1 MDDRITDDAAAA
13 CDACD
18 VDDRITDDA
27 AAACDACDVDDHITD
42 DAAARMIDDQGGQVV
57 EEEEKLELT
66 GWITQTKLFILCQ
79 AFVGA
84 S

>member
-1 MDDRITDDAAAA
+1 
-13 CDACD
+13 

-42 DAAARMIDDQGGQVV
+42 DDAAAMMIDEQGGQVV
-57 EEEEKLELT
+57 EEEDKLELT

>member
-1 MDDRITDDAAAA
+1 
-13 CDACD
+13 
-18 VDDRITDDA
+18 
-27 AAACDACDVDDHITD
+27 
-42 DAAARMIDDQGGQVV
+42 V

-84 S
+84 SWEFVLGGIIFFI

>member
-13 CDACD
+13 CD
-18 VDDRITDDA
+18 
-27 AAACDACDVDDHITD
+27 VDDHITD
-42 DAAARMIDDQGGQVV
+42 DAAAARMIDDQGGQVV

>member
-1 MDDRITDDAAAA
+1 
-13 CDACD
+13 
-18 VDDRITDDA
+18 
-27 AAACDACDVDDHITD
+27 VDDHITVD
-42 DAAARMIDDQGGQVV
+42 AAAAAARMIDDQGGQVV
-57 EEEEKLELT
+57 EEEDKLELT

>member
-1 MDDRITDDAAAA
+1 M
-13 CDACD
+13 
-18 VDDRITDDA
+18 
-27 AAACDACDVDDHITD
+27 DDHITD
-42 DAAARMIDDQGGQVV
+42 DAAAARMIDDEGGQVV
-57 EEEEKLELT
+57 EEEKLEPT